1 MTAGI
6 LAILGPIAAALAP
19 VFAKW
24 VLRRW
29 AAKDDP
35 RNQLRVQKDENAQA
49 ILKTDTDD
57 LNRLLDD
64 RINRVQ
70 PGPTQGPGPVS
81 R

>member
-19 VFAKW
+19 VLANW

-29 AAKDDP
+29 AARDDP
-35 RNQLRVQKDENAQA
+35 RNQLRTQKNENAQA
-49 ILKTDTDD
+49 ILEPDTDG

-64 RINRVQ
+64 RIDRVR
-70 PGPTQGPGPVS
+70 PNAPEGPGPLG
-81 R
+81 

>member
-19 VFAKW
+19 VLANW

-29 AAKDDP
+29 AARDDP
-35 RNQLRVQKDENAQA
+35 RNQLRTQKDQNAQA
-49 ILKTDTDD
+49 ILETDTDG

-64 RINRVQ
+64 RIDRLQ
-70 PGPTQGPGPVS
+70 PRAPEDTGALG
-81 R
+81 

>member
-19 VFAKW
+19 VLANW

-29 AAKDDP
+29 AARDDP
-35 RNQLRVQKDENAQA
+35 RNQLRTQKDQNAQA
-49 ILKTDTDD
+49 ILETDTDG

-64 RINRVQ
+64 RIDRLQ
-70 PGPTQGPGPVS
+70 PRAPEDTGGLG
-81 R
+81 